1 MLKLWIAVKPT
12 KPAFIFDIIILVNA
26 TVIMAIKLSNAA
38 DHISCSVSLILMCV
52 QNCDRFKITLLP
64 KVKNITQDLGFDE
77 LARTQVTVTMLT
89 IESTRNSVVLFF

>member
-52 QNCDRFKITLLP
+52 QNCDRFNIPLLP
-64 KVKNITQDLGFDE
+64 KVKKITQDLGFDGM
-77 LARTQVTVTMLT
+77 AMTQVTMLT
-89 IESTRNSVVLFF
+89 ITITMHALNNS